1 MSDSANPKDDPEPIP
16 PVDSP
21 PPAPKRKDY
30 DSLPFRLDDDHNK
43 QKSSEPERQD
53 YDRLPM
59 LRKSG
64 VCSFIIVS
72 HLIVGIVGR
81 CVPFVGL
88 LGLLTTL
95 GVIAVCISA
104 LTGPIYY
111 NKRKKDGTL
120 KTWSWGNKIAA
131 VIILIIFIGG
141 YAALMWF
148 LFASGQ
154 FGGTPST
161 G

>member
-1 MSDSANPKDDPEPIP
+1 MSDSAIPNDSAEPAP
-16 PVDSP
+16 RSDSP
-21 PPAPKRKDY
+21 PP
-30 DSLPFRLDDDHNK
+30 
-43 QKSSEPERQD
+43 PERQD
-53 YDRLPM
+53 YGSLPWY
-59 LRKSG
+59 RKSG
-64 VCSFIIVS
+64 ACSFVIVS

-81 CVPFVGL
+81 CIPLVGL
-88 LGLLTTL
+88 LGILTTL
-95 GVIAVCISA
+95 GVIAVCVSA

-111 NKRKKDGTL
+111 DKRRKDGTL

-131 VIILIIFIGG
+131 VIILILFIGG

-154 FGGTPST
+154 FGGTRPT